1 MIYTSQQALYSG
13 RIAVLFDMALVLG
26 CALFVA
32 AVVRAELRIKS
43 MEQRY
48 DAQTREMQALWR
60 ELERL
65 RKQ

>member
-1 MIYTSQQALYSG
+1 
-13 RIAVLFDMALVLG
+13 VLFDVALVVG

-32 AVVRAELRIKS
+32 VIVRAELRLKS
-43 MEQRY
+43 IQHRY

-65 RKQ
+65 RNQ